1 MALKAGDVVV
11 LKSGGQALTVA
22 DVTDDT
28 VECIWIGEEGD
39 LFREKLP
46 AAVLELALIDM
57 SDDEDEQDSDE
68 NEDDEDEDEDES
80 DEDHHA
86 KKTAE
91 VA

>member
-22 DVTDDT
+22 EVTDET
-28 VECIWIGEEGD
+28 VECVWIGEEGD

-46 AAVLELALIDM
+46 AAVLELAHIDM
-57 SDDEDEQDSDE
+57 SDDEDEE
-68 NEDDEDEDEDES
+68 HDEDEDSDDDEEEN
-80 DEDHHA
+80 EDHHA
-86 KKTAE
+86 TKTEE

>member
-1 MALKAGDVVV
+1 MTLKAGDVVV

-22 DVTDDT
+22 DVTDEM

-46 AAVLELALIDM
+46 ASVLELVTIDM
-57 SDDEDEQDSDE
+57 SEDEDE
-68 NEDDEDEDEDES
+68 EDDEDGEEDEDER
-80 DEDHHA
+80 DDDDHPA

>member
-1 MALKAGDVVV
+1 MAMKAGDVVV

-57 SDDEDEQDSDE
+57 SDDEDEQDGDE